1 MNSNSASIAT
11 HHNVV
16 CPGCACVCD
25 DVQLTIQAA
34 SEEET
39 PRLMEFQPSC
49 DRGADWFRSNLESPE
64 AFCRYR
70 GAPSGYDEAIG
81 AAADILKRSDAPLIY
96 GLSRSAT
103 AAQRVAVELAERLGG
118 VIDSTASLCHGP
130 SIMAIQE
137 VGEVTSS
144 LGEIRHRADLVI
156 FWGCNPADSHPR
168 HSERYSVRPKGQ
180 FVPEGRGGRKVVM
193 VGDEALMK
201 DAAID
206 DAGTEPDLKI
216 VLPSGGDFDALRYL
230 QALLEDNPLPNT
242 PKHLRQLMDLMKACR
257 YGVVFFGLE
266 LAETRMA
273 VGRPDSGIGHLNVTA
288 LLQLVAKLNEVTRFA
303 ARRMRLQGDVSG
315 ADNVLTWQSGY
326 PFAVDY
332 SREYP
337 RYSPG
342 EYSAAD
348 LLERGDVD
356 ACLLIGAETV
366 PCFSTAARRHLE
378 SIPTIVLDYS
388 AASQCFESTV
398 FLPSAV
404 YGLHTEGVIY
414 RMDNV
419 PLVARKMTDS
429 PLLTDEQILQQIME
443 AVRG

>member
-1 MNSNSASIAT
+1 MSLVIQEPADTSF
-11 HHNVV
+11 
-16 CPGCACVCD
+16 PGLAG
-25 DVQLTIQAA
+25 
-34 SEEET
+34 
-39 PRLMEFQPSC
+39 FQPAC
-49 DRGADWFRSNLESPE
+49 NRGSDWFRSNLECSD
-64 AFCRYR
+64 ATCRHL
-70 GAPSGYDEAIG
+70 GKASNYDDAIS
-81 AAADILKRSDAPLIY
+81 AAAQILKQSDAPLIY

-103 AAQRVAVELAERLGG
+103 AAQRVAVELTERLGG

-168 HSERYSVRPKGQ
+168 HSERYSVQPRGQ
-180 FVPEGRGGRKVVM
+180 FVPEGRDGRKVVM
-193 VGDEALMK
+193 IGDERLLQNAS
-201 DAAID
+201 ID
-206 DAGTEPDLKI
+206 NDGTQPDLKI
-216 VLPSGGDFDALRYL
+216 VLPPGGDFDALRHL
-230 QALLEDNPLPNT
+230 QALLDDTPLSDAPAEL
-242 PKHLRQLMDLMKACR
+242 KQLVTLMKECS

-288 LLQLVAKLNEVTRFA
+288 LLTLVAKLNEQTRFA

-342 EYSAAD
+342 EFSTCD

-366 PCFSTAARRHLE
+366 SCFSTKARHHLE

-388 AASQCFESTV
+388 AAEQLFEPTV

-404 YGLHTEGVIY
+404 YGLHAEGVIY

-419 PLVARKMTDS
+419 PMVARQLASSSLM
-429 PLLTDEQILQQIME
+429 TDEQVLKRMMAE
-443 AVRG
+443 ATS

>member
-1 MNSNSASIAT
+1 MTNETVSVAT
-11 HHNVV
+11 HKNVV

-25 DVQLTIQAA
+25 DVQLEIQTG
-34 SEEET
+34 SNSNDSQ
-39 PRLMEFQPSC
+39 LVSFQPGC
-49 DRGADWFRSNLESPE
+49 DRGADWFRSNLESAE
-64 AFCRYR
+64 ASCRYR
-70 GAPSGYDEAIG
+70 GETSDYEHAIA
-81 AAADILKRSDAPLIY
+81 AAADILKQSDAPLIY

-103 AAQRVAVELAERLGG
+103 AAQRVAVELTEHLGG

-168 HSERYSVRPKGQ
+168 HSERYSVQPKGQ
-180 FVPEGRGGRKVVM
+180 FVPEGRDGRKVVM
-193 VGDEALMK
+193 VGDEALMSR
-201 DAAID
+201 AAID
-206 DAGTEPDLKI
+206 NAGTEPDLKI
-216 VLPSGGDFDALRYL
+216 VLPPGGDFDSLRYL
-230 QALLEDNPLPNT
+230 QALLENKPLPNT
-242 PKHLRQLMDLMKACR
+242 PDSLRQLMELMKSCT

-342 EYSAAD
+342 EYSASD

-356 ACLLIGAETV
+356 ACLLIGSETV
-366 PCFSTAARRHLE
+366 SCFSTAARRHLE

-388 AASQCFESTV
+388 AASQSFEPTV
-398 FLPSAV
+398 FLPTAV

-419 PLVARKMTDS
+419 PMVAREMAPTS
-429 PLLTDEQILQQIME
+429 LITDEDVLKQISA
-443 AVRG
+443 AVRM